1 MKKWSAGKIIGIV
14 LLTLVVLII
23 AGVAALF
30 LLFPPQKIKSLVIP
44 PVEKALGRT
53 VEIKKAGF
61 TLFPNIGV
69 SLSGVE
75 ISNTTRRVFF
85 RSLCRLEGVQYQ
97 HQCCIDFPRTS
108 GDWENSHFGPQIL
121 LETDSAGSFNYAD
134 IESS

>member
-53 VEIKKAGF
+53 VEIIKAGF

-75 ISNTTRRVFF
+75 ISNTTRPGLFF
-85 RSLCRLEGVQYQ
+85 RSLARLEEFNISINVASIFKGR
-97 HQCCIDFPRTS
+97 PRL
-108 GDWENSHFGPQIL
+108 GK
-121 LETDSAGSFNYAD
+121 
-134 IESS
+134 